1 MRNLRFPER
10 RGILYAICAVTRP
23 TANDWEDNLVK
34 TYRILVINPG
44 STSTKLSMFENDRCL
59 FTEDTFHDSSVLL
72 KFPTINDQLAYR
84 MEVVRGF
91 LRDRGVDLHGVD
103 AIVGRGGGSYSVLGG
118 VYAIDE
124 RLVEDTRAAKGGL
137 YHASMLGV
145 QMAKE
150 LHDEYG
156 GLMLMMDPP
165 VVDELCDL
173 ARVTGVRGVYRKAT
187 CHALNLKETAR
198 RHAHSLGKRY
208 EDCNLI
214 VCHIDGGI
222 SVTAHCHG
230 RMIDGNDAGGGEGPF
245 TPTRMGSMAV
255 TDVIGAMG
263 GCTAQA
269 LKRLCSQA
277 GGLTSHFGTSN
288 SDAIHAMVDAGDP
301 RATRVWQAMIYQV
314 CKAIG
319 SMACVLEGQVDGIVL
334 TGGLLR
340 FEDVL
345 ADIRRRCGWIAPVT
359 AYPGEF
365 EQEAMAAG
373 ALRVLTGEETA
384 LTYPGHPVW
393 QGFADEADGAE
404 GA

>member
-1 MRNLRFPER
+1 MLQIDL
-10 RGILYAICAVTRP
+10 G
-23 TANDWEDNLVK
+23 DDNVK
-34 TYRILVINPG
+34 TYRIFIINPG

-72 KFPTINDQLAYR
+72 GFPTINDQLDYR
-84 MEVVRGF
+84 MAVVHKF
-91 LRDRGVDLHGVD
+91 LKDRGIDLHGVN
-103 AIVGRGGGSYSVLGG
+103 AIVGRGGGCYSILGG
-118 VYAIDE
+118 VYNIDDK
-124 RLVEDTRAAKGGL
+124 LIEDTREAKGGL

-145 QMAKE
+145 QMARV
-150 LHDEYG
+150 LHEEYG
-156 GLMLMMDPP
+156 GLMLMIDPP

-173 ARVTGVRGVYRKAT
+173 ARVTGVRGVYRTAI

-198 RHAHSLGKRY
+198 RHARSLGKRY
-208 EDCNLI
+208 EECNLI

-222 SVTAHCHG
+222 SVTAHAHG

-255 TDVIGAMG
+255 TDVIGALG
-263 GCTAQA
+263 GCTHEEI
-269 LKRLCSQA
+269 KHLCSQA

-288 SDAIHAMVDAGDP
+288 SDTIHKRVEQGDP

-319 SMACVLEGQVDGIVL
+319 SMAVVLEGRVDGIVL

-340 FEDVL
+340 FADVL
-345 ADIRRRCGWIAPVT
+345 EDIRRRCGWIAPVT

-373 ALRVLTGEETA
+373 AMRVLTGEEAA
-384 LTYPGHPVW
+384 LTYPGKPVW
-393 QGFADEADGAE
+393 NGFADEA
-404 GA
+404 

>member
-1 MRNLRFPER
+1 M
-10 RGILYAICAVTRP
+10 
-23 TANDWEDNLVK
+23 K
-34 TYRILVINPG
+34 TYRILIINPG
-44 STSTKLSMFENDRCL
+44 STSTKLSMFENERCL

-72 KFPTINDQLAYR
+72 TFPTINDQLDYR
-84 MEVVRGF
+84 MDVVHQF
-91 LRDRGVDLHGVD
+91 LKDRNIDLRGVD
-103 AIVGRGGGSYSVLGG
+103 AIVGRGGGCCSIVGG
-118 VYAIDE
+118 VYQIDD
-124 RLVEDTRAAKGGL
+124 LLIQDTRESKGGL

-145 QMAKE
+145 QMAKA
-150 LHDEYG
+150 LHDEFG

-165 VVDELCDL
+165 VVDELCNL

-198 RHAHSLGKRY
+198 RHARSLGKRY

-222 SVTAHCHG
+222 SVTAHCRG

-255 TDVIGAMG
+255 TDMIGSMAG
-263 GCTAQA
+263 RTQQEIKA
-269 LKRLCSQA
+269 LCSQA

-288 SDAIHAMVDAGDP
+288 SDVVHAMVERGDP
-301 RATRVWQAMIYQV
+301 RAVRVWQAMIYQV
-314 CKAIG
+314 CKEIG
-319 SMACVLEGQVDGIVL
+319 SMAAVLEGNVDGIVL

-340 FEDVL
+340 FDDVL
-345 ADIRRRCGWIAPVT
+345 GDIRRRCGFIAPVT

-373 ALRVLTGEETA
+373 AMRVLTGEEEA
-384 LTYPGHPVW
+384 LVYPGHPVW
-393 QGFADEADGAE
+393 EGFADEQE
-404 GA
+404 

>member
-1 MRNLRFPER
+1 MRLH
-10 RGILYAICAVTRP
+10 CAQRTFLG
-23 TANDWEDNLVK
+23 DEIVK
-34 TYRILVINPG
+34 TYRIFIINPG

-59 FTEDTFHDSSVLL
+59 FTEDTFHDSSILL
-72 KFPTINDQLAYR
+72 GFPTINDQLDYR
-84 MEVVRGF
+84 MAVVHKF
-91 LRDRGVDLHGVD
+91 LRDREIDLHGVD
-103 AIVGRGGGSYSVLGG
+103 AIVGRGGGCYSILGG
-118 VYAIDE
+118 VYNIDDK
-124 RLVEDTRAAKGGL
+124 LIEDTREARGGL

-145 QMAKE
+145 QMARA
-150 LHDEYG
+150 LHEEYG

-173 ARVTGVRGVYRKAT
+173 ARVTGVRGVYRTAI

-198 RHAHSLGKRY
+198 RHARSLGKRY

-222 SVTAHCHG
+222 SVTAHAHG
-230 RMIDGNDAGGGEGPF
+230 RMIDGNNAGGGEGPF

-255 TDVIGAMG
+255 TDVIGALG
-263 GCTAQA
+263 GCTQQE

-288 SDAIHAMVDAGDP
+288 SDTIHAMVEQGDP

-319 SMACVLEGQVDGIVL
+319 SMAAVLEGRVDGIVL

-345 ADIRRRCGWIAPVT
+345 SDIRRRCGWIAPVT

-373 ALRVLTGEETA
+373 AMRVLTGEEEA
-384 LTYPGHPVW
+384 LTYPGRPVW
-393 QGFADEADGAE
+393 NGFADEKTE
-404 GA
+404 